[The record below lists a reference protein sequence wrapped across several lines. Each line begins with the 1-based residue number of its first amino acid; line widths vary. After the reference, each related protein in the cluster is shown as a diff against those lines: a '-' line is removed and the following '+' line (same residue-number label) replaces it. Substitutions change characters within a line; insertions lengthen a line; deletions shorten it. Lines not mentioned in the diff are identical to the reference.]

1 MKNKFH
7 AVKVRHE
14 GKAFDSKHEFER
26 YLVLADMQKRGQIKN
41 LQLQVTFELV
51 PKQKTLDG
59 RTLRSV
65 KYIADFVYE
74 KDGQQVVEDA
84 KGVKTREYQI
94 KKKLMLSR
102 YGILIKEV

>member
-1 MKNKFH
+1 MNKFH
-7 AVKVRHE
+7 AVKVKYN
-14 GKAFDSKHEFER
+14 GMVFDSKHEFER

-41 LQLQVTFELV
+41 LQRQVTFELV
-51 PKQKTLDG
+51 PNQRTVDG

-74 KDGQQVVEDA
+74 QKNGMQIVEDA
-84 KGVKTREYQI
+84 KGVRTREYQI